1 MKVLENKYLWRGLT
15 LVYLLALCYLCFST
29 PDSLPSVENWKFFIP
44 ADKLVHFLMFFPAPE
59 EVGPYLG
66 KRWKTVRKALP
77 TVGLCFLIC
86 CVLAGTTEIIPNFR
100 PGRSMSFWDFVA
112 DILGMILSCL
122 LLLPSLRKVYGKSR
136 TR

>member
-44 ADKLVHFLMFFPAPE
+44 ADKLVHFLMFFPAP
-59 EVGPYLG
+59 VLLYLSLG

-86 CVLAGTTEIIPNFR
+86 CVLAGTTEIIQNFR
-100 PGRSMSFWDFVA
+100 PGRSRRQLRIIPSVSAIQYPKDM
-112 DILGMILSCL
+112 
-122 LLLPSLRKVYGKSR
+122 LLPGRKF
-136 TR
+136 